1 MGVKTCDRST
11 AAQLPGEM
19 MRAERILLPF
29 TVFALVACADL
40 SPGPSE
46 TGANMNR
53 YVAMGTSVSMGVA
66 SDGVVALSQQAA
78 WPALLAAD
86 VGTQFGLR

>member
-1 MGVKTCDRST
+1 
-11 AAQLPGEM
+11 